1 MIEEKMN
8 AHAVRVLIVEDNPAD
23 ARLIVE
29 SLRGSSGRNFEPRI
43 ATSLAEAFSEVQT
56 AHCDVTLLDL
66 SLPDSDGLQT
76 LEAFMERLPD
86 LPVVVSTGNND
97 EQLGL
102 QAVSLGA
109 SDFLPK
115 NEASS
120 LALNRCLT
128 YAIER
133 RRLIVEREAARRMAL
148 ESQELAQLSGLATDT
163 LDLDASG
170 GSRSGF
176 RERRPEQFERVRDIY
191 RGIAGDALAEQR
203 HQIDSDV
210 SGRLRQVAELL
221 GGWQCGPGDVV
232 DVHVAA
238 IEQGGDTRADR
249 LRAAEVRF
257 LLIELLGYLVSYYRG
272 LAVYR
277 QNGSPPER
285 SPDAA

>member
-1 MIEEKMN
+1 MN

-29 SLRGSSGRNFEPRI
+29 SLRGSSGRSFEARI
-43 ATSLAEAFSEVQT
+43 ATSLAEAFSEARAVP
-56 AHCDVTLLDL
+56 CDVALLDL
-66 SLPDSDGLQT
+66 SLPDADGLQT
-76 LEAFMERLPD
+76 VETFMAQLPD
-86 LPVVVSTGNND
+86 LPFVVSTGNND

-102 QAVSLGA
+102 QAVGLGA

-115 NEASS
+115 NEASAH
-120 LALNRCLT
+120 ALSRCLA

-163 LDLDASG
+163 GDIDAAG

-176 RERRPEQFERVRDIY
+176 RERHPEQFERVRDIY
-191 RGIAGDALAEQR
+191 TGIARAALAEQR

-238 IEQGGDTRADR
+238 IEQGEQTRTDR

-257 LLIELLGYLVSYYRG
+257 LLIELLGYLVSYYRD
-272 LAVYR
+272 LAIYR
-277 QNGSPPER
+277 QNGSSPER
-285 SPDAA
+285 SSGRA